1 MVLIYTN
8 TLGKAECSGL
18 TDCIYFRMSGL
29 DKEDIYKYYVSGK
42 DIDGEYVGLVAHK
55 ARGAAIGAMEAVWLG
70 LWEDSS

>member
-1 MVLIYTN
+1 MQRAVT
-8 TLGKAECSGL
+8 T
-18 TDCIYFRMSGL
+18 

-42 DIDGEYVGLVAHK
+42 DIDGKYVGLVAHK